1 MPLEL
6 SGGEVSSIIS
16 FKEDSEVLHRM
27 KAHVERMR
35 PQADPSPEALGEYRG
50 KWIAVL
56 HGAIVAS
63 GDRALEVLR
72 RMDEEHPGEK
82 PVVYRVPAGE
92 VMLL

>member
-1 MPLEL
+1 
-6 SGGEVSSIIS
+6 
-16 FKEDSEVLHRM
+16 M
-27 KAHVERMR
+27 KGHVERMR
-35 PQADPSPEALGEYRG
+35 PHADPSAEALGEFRG
-50 KWIAVL
+50 KWVAVL